1 MARDVARKNDATLR
15 GDISGSG
22 GSREMR
28 FASPDSWEAAL
39 SNREVV
45 DVDQKVGGCTGSLVK
60 TLTPA
65 QALRR
70 AHQCGRRN
78 TWC

>member
-1 MARDVARKNDATLR
+1 MARDLARRNDATLR

-70 AHQCGRRN
+70 AHQCGR
-78 TWC
+78 